1 MILRDAISPTRLS
14 FRLILSLSKDEGEIA
29 PQDYGA

>member
-1 MILRDAISPTRLS
+1 MTLRDAISP

-29 PQDYGA
+29 PQDYGV

>member
-1 MILRDAISPTRLS
+1 MIRRDAISP